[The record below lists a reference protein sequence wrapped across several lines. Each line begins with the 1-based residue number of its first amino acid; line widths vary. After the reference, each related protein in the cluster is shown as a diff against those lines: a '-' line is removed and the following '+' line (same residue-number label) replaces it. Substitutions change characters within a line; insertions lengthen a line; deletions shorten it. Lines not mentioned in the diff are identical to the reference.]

1 MPSSQEDSLLTD
13 LCTICHLQP
22 PKYRCPRCNTRTCSL
37 PCTRRHKLWS
47 QCSGVRDPAAYLRR
61 SELAT
66 ETAFDRDFNFITGI
80 ERSIERAGRDAE
92 NRGIRVDGDATG
104 FVRDLAVVGLDDSP
118 SSTGTGK
125 GVEGEGGEVGGGAG
139 GAGGKRKR
147 GAAVAAAVAAGAGA
161 GAAGAGAGA
170 GGPAKGES
178 AFLREVRNAGVKV
191 IRAPRG
197 MSRNKE
203 NGSRWFAKQQCLV
216 WTVEWIGETGEKRTR
231 NCRDSVPISISYDRA
246 FPLSREEREKEKE
259 QEQTETQTQNQE
271 QGEDQGQAQQQEL
284 PSSTTENVA
293 QQPEDIPSVNTTTTE
308 SSTTAESTAPTTIDE
323 PHPPTTTSSE
333 QEETHAILPHRNV
346 YFYLHRPRT
355 ATKHPVLIPLAPS
368 MTLTA
373 ALHDHTVIEFPTIYV
388 LPDSPDALRAQG
400 SDARYLLED
409 EYIRTHAPVE
419 ENSASPAESEV
430 EQQAPAGIDL
440 GNVDEKKVLEVLK
453 KDLFEPTTLG

>member
-1 MPSSQEDSLLTD
+1 MSSSQEDSLLTD

-92 NRGIRVDGDATG
+92 NRGIRVDGDAAG
-104 FVRDLAVVGLDDSP
+104 FVRDLAVVGLDSLT
-118 SSTGTGK
+118 STGTGERL
-125 GVEGEGGEVGGGAG
+125 EGEGGEVGGGG
-139 GAGGKRKR
+139 GGSVGGKRKR
-147 GAAVAAAVAAGAGA
+147 GGFVGGPGGPVGAGA
-161 GAAGAGAGA
+161 GS
-170 GGPAKGES
+170 GPAKGES
-178 AFLREVRNAGVKV
+178 GFLREVRNAGVKV

-203 NGSRWFAKQQCLV
+203 NGSRWFAKQHCLV

-231 NCRDSVPISISYDRA
+231 NCRDSVPIAISYDRA

-259 QEQTETQTQNQE
+259 QEQTQTQNQE
-271 QGEDQGQAQQQEL
+271 QREDQAQPQQQEL
-284 PSSTTENVA
+284 SSSTTENVA
-293 QQPEDIPSVNTTTTE
+293 QQPQDTTTTAE
-308 SSTTAESTAPTTIDE
+308 SSTAESTAAPITTDE
-323 PHPPTTTSSE
+323 THPPTTTSE
-333 QEETHAILPHRNV
+333 QEETHAIIPHRNV

-355 ATKHPVLIPLAPS
+355 ATKQPVLIPLAPS

-373 ALHDHTVIEFPTIYV
+373 ALRDHTVLEFPTIYV
-388 LPDSPDALRAQG
+388 LADSPDALRAQG
-400 SDARYLLED
+400 SDAQYLLED

-419 ENSASPAESEV
+419 EDSASPTESEV
-430 EQQAPAGIDL
+430 DQPASAGFDL
-440 GNVDEKKVLEVLK
+440 GNFDEKKVLEVLK

>member
-1 MPSSQEDSLLTD
+1 MSSSQEDSLLTD

-66 ETAFDRDFNFITGI
+66 ATAFDRDFNFITGI

-92 NRGIRVDGDATG
+92 NRGIRV
-104 FVRDLAVVGLDDSP
+104 
-118 SSTGTGK
+118 
-125 GVEGEGGEVGGGAG
+125 GGGGGG

-147 GAAVAAAVAAGAGA
+147 GAAVAFA
-161 GAAGAGAGA
+161 GAAG
-170 GGPAKGES
+170 PAKRES
-178 AFLREVRNAGVKV
+178 GFLREVRNAGVKV

-231 NCRDSVPISISYDRA
+231 NCRDSVPIAISYDRA

-259 QEQTETQTQNQE
+259 QEQTQTQTQTQNQE

-284 PSSTTENVA
+284 PSSTTENVT
-293 QQPEDIPSVNTTTTE
+293 QQPEDIPSVITATTE
-308 SSTTAESTAPTTIDE
+308 SSTTAESTAPLTRTDK

-355 ATKHPVLIPLAPS
+355 ATKQPVLIPLAPS

-373 ALHDHTVIEFPTIYV
+373 ALRGHTVLEFPTIYV

-400 SDARYLLED
+400 ADARYLLED
-409 EYIRTHAPVE
+409 EYIRTHAPVDE
-419 ENSASPAESEV
+419 DSASPTESEV
-430 EQQAPAGIDL
+430 DQPAPAGIDL
-440 GNVDEKKVLEVLK
+440 GNVDENKVLEVLK
-453 KDLFEPTTLG
+453 KDLFEPTTLM

>member
-1 MPSSQEDSLLTD
+1 MSSSQEDSLLTD

-66 ETAFDRDFNFITGI
+66 ATAFDRDFNFITGI

-92 NRGIRVDGDATG
+92 NRGIR
-104 FVRDLAVVGLDDSP
+104 
-118 SSTGTGK
+118 
-125 GVEGEGGEVGGGAG
+125 GGEVGGGGGGG

-147 GAAVAAAVAAGAGA
+147 GAAVAFA
-161 GAAGAGAGA
+161 GAAG
-170 GGPAKGES
+170 PAKRES
-178 AFLREVRNAGVKV
+178 GFLREVRNAGVKV

-203 NGSRWFAKQQCLV
+203 NGSRWFAKYQCLV

-231 NCRDSVPISISYDRA
+231 NCRDSVPIAISYDRA

-259 QEQTETQTQNQE
+259 QEQTQTQTQTQNQE

-284 PSSTTENVA
+284 PSSTTENVT
-293 QQPEDIPSVNTTTTE
+293 QQPEDIPSVITATTE
-308 SSTTAESTAPTTIDE
+308 SSTTVESTAPLTRTDK

-333 QEETHAILPHRNV
+333 EEETHAILPHRNV

-355 ATKHPVLIPLAPS
+355 ATKQPVLIPLAPS

-373 ALHDHTVIEFPTIYV
+373 ALRGHTVLEFPTIYV

-400 SDARYLLED
+400 ADARYLLED
-409 EYIRTHAPVE
+409 EYIRTHAPVDE
-419 ENSASPAESEV
+419 DSASPTESEV
-430 EQQAPAGIDL
+430 DQPAPAGIDL

-453 KDLFEPTTLG
+453 KDLFEPTALM

>member
-1 MPSSQEDSLLTD
+1 MSSSQEDSLLTD

-66 ETAFDRDFNFITGI
+66 ATAFDRDFNFITGI

-92 NRGIRVDGDATG
+92 NRGIRVDGDAAG
-104 FVRDLAVVGLDDSP
+104 FVGDLAVVGLDHSP
-118 SSTGTGK
+118 SSTGI
-125 GVEGEGGEVGGGAG
+125 GEG
-139 GAGGKRKR
+139 RKR
-147 GAAVAAAVAAGAGA
+147 GGA
-161 GAAGAGAGA
+161 GAAATAA
-170 GGPAKGES
+170 AGPARRES
-178 AFLREVRNAGVKV
+178 GFLREVRNAGVKV

-203 NGSRWFAKQQCLV
+203 NGSRWFAKYQCLV

-231 NCRDSVPISISYDRA
+231 NCRDSVPIALSYDRA

-259 QEQTETQTQNQE
+259 QTQKQTQNQE
-271 QGEDQGQAQQQEL
+271 QGEDQGQAQQHEL
-284 PSSTTENVA
+284 PSSIAENVA
-293 QQPEDIPSVNTTTTE
+293 QQPEDIPSAITTTTE
-308 SSTTAESTAPTTIDE
+308 SSTTAASTAPTARTDE
-323 PHPPTTTSSE
+323 PHPPTTTSSK
-333 QEETHAILPHRNV
+333 QEETHAIFPHRNV

-355 ATKHPVLIPLAPS
+355 ATKQPVLIPLAPS

-373 ALHDHTVIEFPTIYV
+373 ALRGHTVLEFPTIYV
-388 LPDSPDALRAQG
+388 LPDSPAALRAQG

-409 EYIRTHAPVE
+409 EYIRTHAPVDE
-419 ENSASPAESEV
+419 DSASPTESEV
-430 EQQAPAGIDL
+430 DQPAPAGIDL

-453 KDLFEPTTLG
+453 KDLFEPTMLM